1 MPKFHISITI
11 KNAFKAPFTMKKKK
25 TIPVIQQPVIFAVLL
40 IVVIASLWSLLMFIP
55 GAKEGPG
62 ELIGTNDVRSGNQTV
77 SVSLV
82 APGEETS
89 DDYAADT
96 SEGTPA
102 SGKQLVMES
111 TMTGKTAD
119 MIVKSIPADENVKF
133 RIDRFQK
140 LAVQPLKFELFDENG
155 TAMNPDLL
163 KSIRGNKVHFYLVHA
178 NLNEYH
184 HLFPE
189 YSNNVWNVSVNMPT
203 PGTYYA
209 YIAAADLYG
218 SIHVYRSDLI
228 VRDESDDNTVR
239 PDPTT
244 NLEFFD
250 GRRTAKLTM
259 QKVDTGRL
267 FALDLSRNGDVIVP
281 QPYLESTGHL
291 TLFKHGEPDIFVS
304 TAANVVKS
312 VEPNPVFFGTPSL
325 TPGRYTAFAE
335 IKLEGQ
341 VFVFP
346 LTFDVGSL

>member
-1 MPKFHISITI
+1 
-11 KNAFKAPFTMKKKK
+11 MKKKK
-25 TIPVIQQPVIFAVLL
+25 KIPVIQQPVLIAGLIIFVM
-40 IVVIASLWSLLMFIP
+40 ASLWCVLMFIP
-55 GAKEGPG
+55 DTEKEPT
-62 ELIGTNDVRSGNQTV
+62 ELIGINDVRSGDQTI

-82 APGEETS
+82 APGEETP
-89 DDYAADT
+89 DEYAAVTEMETNT
-96 SEGTPA
+96 SGNQ
-102 SGKQLVMES
+102 QLMES
-111 TMTGKTAD
+111 TLIGNNSD
-119 MIVKSIPADENVKF
+119 ILVKSIPAGEKVKF

-155 TAMNPDLL
+155 TAITPDYL

-178 NLNEYH
+178 NLNEFH

-209 YIAAADLYG
+209 YIAVADLYG

-228 VRDESDDNTVR
+228 VRYESDENTSR
-239 PDPTT
+239 PDPTA

-259 QKVDTGRL
+259 QRVDTGRL
-267 FALDLSRNGDVIVP
+267 FALDLSRNGDIIVP
-281 QPYLESTGHL
+281 EPYLESTGHL
-291 TLFKHGEPDIFVS
+291 TLFKHGEPDVFVS

-312 VEPNPVFFGTPSL
+312 VTLNPVFFGTPPL

-346 LTFDVGSL
+346 LTFDIGTL